1 MFFKNKAAWQ
11 GTDLYKEIDRH
22 TYISFD
28 VFDTLI
34 KRDCAKPV
42 DVFYGV
48 ETKADKEFQQD
59 THFAKARIQAEA
71 TARRKGH
78 EEVTLDEIYSCL
90 SLEISSDKV
99 EQLKSWELEYEYE
112 LCQLNPLIKPVY
124 DYCVKHKKKVVIIS
138 DMYLPERVIAD
149 ILDKVGIHY
158 EALFVSSSYM
168 VTKAKGG
175 LFTSVLKQLQIKP
188 SDMLHIGDNKRS
200 DYLMPKAL
208 GIAAHH
214 IAKNECINLII
225 DKRKKQTS
233 PAYAAL
239 CAFVNTHAAQ
249 HEWDALRL
257 FSAMDFFSQVGYEA
271 EGPLLYGYVNWLHE
285 EFQKDGIQHAFFLA
299 RDGQLMQKAYQ
310 KLGNPIENTYMY
322 ASRKALIIPT
332 LWMNPTISALSK
344 CFAWNR
350 REYFKTIVKN
360 MGLEP
365 ADIEE
370 QVRDAGFELNS
381 LYVLETLWKDAR
393 FIALFENFLKEQ
405 MIKSS
410 RQAYDLLVKYLN
422 QIHFSGNVAIIDIG
436 WFGNMQRA
444 LLKVAAAAKIPV
456 TIHGY
461 YLGLRATTSITR
473 DANAKGY
480 LFEPGKREDLDKKES
495 TFNSI
500 VEMMFTADHGSTKKY
515 QEIEGKIAPFFSGW
529 EYENYKSDYES
540 IRACQKGAMAFIED
554 MERAKQHFTFYSD
567 PSFAFTNL
575 ERLGCFPSE
584 RMAAGFGDLHFED
597 GIVSYVAK
605 TKGNSYYVS
614 RPKAL
619 WLDFRDSWWKAGFLT
634 RCFGDD
640 FPSYDCYLLLRKI
653 RNWTRRKG

>member
-48 ETKADKEFQQD
+48 ETKADKEFQQN

-71 TARRKGH
+71 TARRKGR

-90 SLEISSDKV
+90 SLEISSDEV

-225 DKRKKQTS
+225 DKRKK
-233 PAYAAL
+233 
-239 CAFVNTHAAQ
+239 N
-249 HEWDALRL
+249 
-257 FSAMDFFSQVGYEA
+257 FSCICCVM
-271 EGPLLYGYVNWLHE
+271 
-285 EFQKDGIQHAFFLA
+285 
-299 RDGQLMQKAYQ
+299 
-310 KLGNPIENTYMY
+310 
-322 ASRKALIIPT
+322 
-332 LWMNPTISALSK
+332 
-344 CFAWNR
+344 
-350 REYFKTIVKN
+350 
-360 MGLEP
+360 
-365 ADIEE
+365 
-370 QVRDAGFELNS
+370 
-381 LYVLETLWKDAR
+381 R
-393 FIALFENFLKEQ
+393 F
-405 MIKSS
+405 
-410 RQAYDLLVKYLN
+410 
-422 QIHFSGNVAIIDIG
+422 
-436 WFGNMQRA
+436 
-444 LLKVAAAAKIPV
+444 
-456 TIHGY
+456 
-461 YLGLRATTSITR
+461 
-473 DANAKGY
+473 
-480 LFEPGKREDLDKKES
+480 
-495 TFNSI
+495 
-500 VEMMFTADHGSTKKY
+500 
-515 QEIEGKIAPFFSGW
+515 
-529 EYENYKSDYES
+529 
-540 IRACQKGAMAFIED
+540 C
-554 MERAKQHFTFYSD
+554 
-567 PSFAFTNL
+567 
-575 ERLGCFPSE
+575 
-584 RMAAGFGDLHFED
+584 
-597 GIVSYVAK
+597 
-605 TKGNSYYVS
+605 
-614 RPKAL
+614 
-619 WLDFRDSWWKAGFLT
+619 
-634 RCFGDD
+634 
-640 FPSYDCYLLLRKI
+640 
-653 RNWTRRKG
+653 

>member
-48 ETKADKEFQQD
+48 ETKADKEFQQN

-71 TARRKGH
+71 TARRKGR

-90 SLEISSDKV
+90 SLEISSDEV

-225 DKRKKQTS
+225 DKRKKK
-233 PAYAAL
+233 L
-239 CAFVNTHAAQ
+239 LLHM
-249 HEWDALRL
+249 LR
-257 FSAMDFFSQVGYEA
+257 Y
-271 EGPLLYGYVNWLHE
+271 
-285 EFQKDGIQHAFFLA
+285 
-299 RDGQLMQKAYQ
+299 
-310 KLGNPIENTYMY
+310 
-322 ASRKALIIPT
+322 
-332 LWMNPTISALSK
+332 
-344 CFAWNR
+344 
-350 REYFKTIVKN
+350 
-360 MGLEP
+360 
-365 ADIEE
+365 
-370 QVRDAGFELNS
+370 
-381 LYVLETLWKDAR
+381 
-393 FIALFENFLKEQ
+393 
-405 MIKSS
+405 
-410 RQAYDLLVKYLN
+410 
-422 QIHFSGNVAIIDIG
+422 
-436 WFGNMQRA
+436 A
-444 LLKVAAAAKIPV
+444 LLLILMRLSMS
-456 TIHGY
+456 GMRC
-461 YLGLRATTSITR
+461 G
-473 DANAKGY
+473 
-480 LFEPGKREDLDKKES
+480 
-495 TFNSI
+495 
-500 VEMMFTADHGSTKKY
+500 
-515 QEIEGKIAPFFSGW
+515 FFPLW
-529 EYENYKSDYES
+529 
-540 IRACQKGAMAFIED
+540 I
-554 MERAKQHFTFYSD
+554 
-567 PSFAFTNL
+567 SFR
-575 ERLGCFPSE
+575 RLGMKQKVRSF
-584 RMAAGFGDLHFED
+584 M
-597 GIVSYVAK
+597 VM
-605 TKGNSYYVS
+605 
-614 RPKAL
+614 
-619 WLDFRDSWWKAGFLT
+619 
-634 RCFGDD
+634 
-640 FPSYDCYLLLRKI
+640 
-653 RNWTRRKG
+653 